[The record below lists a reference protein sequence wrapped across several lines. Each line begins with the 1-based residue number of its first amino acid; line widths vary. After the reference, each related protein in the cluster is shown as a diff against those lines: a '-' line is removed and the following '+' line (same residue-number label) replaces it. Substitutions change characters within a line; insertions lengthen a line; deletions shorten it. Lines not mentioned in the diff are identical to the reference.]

1 VDEEPAGVEEPDGE
15 DAEDDDEDEVEEDS
29 EDPPVDVEAPLV
41 DSLDDEPEAFEPLPL
56 EPDARE
62 SVL

>member
-1 VDEEPAGVEEPDGE
+1 VDDEPAGVEEPDAE
-15 DAEDDDEDEVEEDS
+15 DAEDDEDAVEEDEDS
-29 EDPPVDVEAPLV
+29 EDPPVDVEAPFV
-41 DSLDDEPEAFEPLPL
+41 DSLEGEPEAFEPL